1 MRTTSKYITVILAF
15 DQDTWIYSRLSEWKE
30 NRILQRR
37 RLTMKDNLDKMFEW
51 VNLKHPVATFS
62 YVSTPAADSF
72 GFTSHTSQF
81 TVRCQEKVLAIN
93 SRSCSLSTNDRGE

>member
-1 MRTTSKYITVILAF
+1 MRTMSNYITMILAF

-81 TVRCQEKVLAIN
+81 HCTM
-93 SRSCSLSTNDRGE
+93 SRKSSGYQLSFLQPVDE